1 MDVYTPAVIIALT
14 VLLVINIITSLAE
27 GAFEDL
33 NEENFDPD
41 KNCSPGKGALI
52 KKYLDMTPKLSAT
65 ALWIRIFTII
75 FLGVFVVVPLS
86 RYFCGVF
93 VLTPRK
99 DILSWLVGAV
109 IWVIISILYMT
120 ICILVPYRLADKDP
134 DKWAKKTVYPSHF
147 FAIILTPLTLISTKT
162 AKWISTLF
170 GVPADYSTEEVTEED
185 IISIVNEGHEQGILE
200 SSEAEMISNI
210 FEFDDKEA
218 CDIMTHRK
226 NITAIDISESIDNA
240 SDIMLMDRY
249 SRYPVYEGDI
259 DNIVGILY
267 FKDVMRVRRKGRKNV
282 KLSAVMREPYFVPET
297 QSINSLF
304 EEMQKRKTHMAIVI
318 DEYGQTAGIVAME
331 DILEEIVGNIL
342 DEYDVDVRYIK
353 DNGDGTFNAK
363 GLTPLQDLEDIL
375 DIVFDDDE
383 FDTLNGFLISRIEHI
398 PEEKDHDEIEYQG
411 YIFRIIKAGN
421 NMIQEV
427 SIRKILEDDADG
439 TDK

>member
-1 MDVYTPAVIIALT
+1 MDVNAPAVIIALT

-27 GAFEDL
+27 GAFKDL
-33 NEENFDPD
+33 NEENFDPE
-41 KNCSPGKGALI
+41 KNCSEKKGALI
-52 KKYLDMTPKLSAT
+52 LKYMDMTPKLSAT

-86 RYFCGVF
+86 RYFCGLFGLV
-93 VLTPRK
+93 PRQ
-99 DILSWLVGAV
+99 DLLSYLVGAV
-109 IWVIISILYMT
+109 IWIIISILYMT
-120 ICILVPYRLADKDP
+120 ICILVPYRMADRDP
-134 DKWAKKTVYPSHF
+134 DKWAKKTVYPSNF
-147 FAIILTPLTLISTKT
+147 FAVLLTPLTLISTTT

-170 GVPADYSTEEVTEED
+170 GVPSDYSTEEVTEED
-185 IISIVNEGHEQGILE
+185 IKSIVNEGHEQGILE

-226 NITAIDISESIDNA
+226 NITAIDITESIEAA
-240 SDIMLMDRY
+240 SDIMLNDRY

-282 KLSAVMREPYFVPET
+282 RLSAVMREPYFVPET

-353 DNGDGTFNAK
+353 DRGDGTYTAK
-363 GLTPLQDLEDIL
+363 GMTPLQDLEDIL
-375 DIVFDDDE
+375 DIDFEDDE
-383 FDTLNGFLISRIEHI
+383 FDPLNGFLISRLEHI
-398 PEEKDHDEIEYQG
+398 PEEKDHDEIEYEG
-411 YIFRIIKAGN
+411 YIFRILKAGN

-427 SIRKILEDDADG
+427 SISRMPEPEENA
-439 TDK
+439 